1 MRLVFMGTPAFAVP
15 VLEAVAGAGHEI
27 AAVYTQPARP
37 AGRGKALRPSPV
49 AEAAALRGLP
59 IETPE
64 RFRDAG
70 VIDGL
75 RTHAPEIAVVVA
87 YGQILPQAALDVPPL
102 GCLNA
107 HASLLPR
114 WRGAAPIQRAI
125 MAGDAETGVCI
136 MRMERGLDTGPV
148 LARRSTPI
156 GAEDTAGSLHDRLAT
171 LSAKLMVETLERVAA
186 GETTPEPQSETG
198 VTYAAKIEKAEAR
211 IDWARPAAEISAKIR
226 GLSPFPGAWTTMGG
240 ERIKI
245 LMATSL
251 SDTPPPNTPAGTAL
265 DDMLTIACSQST
277 LRLTRLQRAGRG
289 PQDAADFLR
298 GFPVPA
304 GTRFA

>member
-1 MRLVFMGTPAFAVP
+1 
-15 VLEAVAGAGHEI
+15 
-27 AAVYTQPARP
+27 
-37 AGRGKALRPSPV
+37 
-49 AEAAALRGLP
+49 
-59 IETPE
+59 
-64 RFRDAG
+64 
-70 VIDGL
+70 
-75 RTHAPEIAVVVA
+75 
-87 YGQILPQAALDVPPL
+87 
-102 GCLNA
+102 
-107 HASLLPR
+107 
-114 WRGAAPIQRAI
+114 
-125 MAGDAETGVCI
+125 
-136 MRMERGLDTGPV
+136 
-148 LARRSTPI
+148 
-156 GAEDTAGSLHDRLAT
+156 
-171 LSAKLMVETLERVAA
+171 
-186 GETTPEPQSETG
+186 
-198 VTYAAKIEKAEAR
+198 KAEAR